1 MNYTYLC
8 VFLSKADWPNL
19 ISNYWTT
26 QNMQPDILS
35 GFAIKSNFWTKVKKK
50 LFHILIQF
58 KKVVSDVNLVL
69 PDLCYGK
76 FKFYQVWGQFGCI
89 DYKCHVGGIYTFGR
103 SCFFLSNFSCRFL
116 NPNYFFSNWN
126 YSFSNVLL
134 DMRNLQEQVKK
145 SILLPKIVLTFHCL
159 NKLF

>member
-1 MNYTYLC
+1 MAWTYLTMHITEILIKIFFAKYLNYTYLC

-50 LFHILIQF
+50 LFHILMIQF
-58 KKVVSDVNLVL
+58 QKVVSDVNLVL

-116 NPNYFFSNWN
+116 NPNYFF
-126 YSFSNVLL
+126 L
-134 DMRNLQEQVKK
+134 
-145 SILLPKIVLTFHCL
+145 IGIIVFLMYY
-159 NKLF
+159 